1 MPPETLASQNE
12 RYTEKLN
19 NLRSMIRQFYIIFL
33 LMIGLAGCGVYSFT
47 GANISPEIKTIS
59 IQTFYD
65 EIGTGPPN
73 LSQLFT
79 EKIRDYYQQNTSLS
93 IVSNEGDL
101 QLEGNIVGYRLTPM
115 APRASG
121 SQNFEN
127 TDIAALQRLTITV
140 KVTYLNTQDDSYDFE
155 SQSFSFYQDYD
166 PEKQDFNSIE
176 AALVEEIYDAIV
188 LDIFNASVANW

>member
-1 MPPETLASQNE
+1 MASQSG
-12 RYTEKLN
+12 RYIEKSN
-19 NLRSMIRQFYIIFL
+19 NLKSMIKQYFILVYLTIF
-33 LMIGLAGCGVYSFT
+33 LAGCGVYSFT
-47 GANISPEIKTIS
+47 GANISPDIKTIS

-65 EIGTGPPN
+65 EVGTGPPN

-93 IVSNEGDL
+93 IVTNEGDL
-101 QLEGNIVGYRLTPM
+101 QLEGSIVGYRLTPM

-155 SQSFSFYQDYD
+155 GQNFSFYQDYD
-166 PEKQDFNSIE
+166 PEKEDFNSIE
-176 AALVEEIYDAIV
+176 ATLVEEIYDAIV

>member
-1 MPPETLASQNE
+1 MNRNSVL
-12 RYTEKLN
+12 
-19 NLRSMIRQFYIIFL
+19 FL
-33 LMIGLAGCGVYSFT
+33 LIVLFVYGCGVYSFT

-59 IQTFYD
+59 IQKFND
-65 EIGTGPPN
+65 EVGSGPPN

-93 IVSNEGDL
+93 IVQNEGEL
-101 QLEGNIVGYRLTPM
+101 QLEGSIVGYNLTPM

-121 SQNFEN
+121 SQNYED

-140 KVTYLNTQDDSYDFE
+140 KVTYINIMDDSFDFDNKN
-155 SQSFSFYQDYD
+155 FSFYADYD

-176 AALVEEIYDAIV
+176 SQLVEEIYDAIV
-188 LDIFNASVANW
+188 LDIFNATVANW

>member
-1 MPPETLASQNE
+1 MASQSG
-12 RYTEKLN
+12 RYIEKSN
-19 NLRSMIRQFYIIFL
+19 NLKSMIKQYFILVYLTIFL
-33 LMIGLAGCGVYSFT
+33 TGCGVYSFT
-47 GANISPEIKTIS
+47 GANISPDIKTIS

-65 EIGTGPPN
+65 EVGTGPPN

-93 IVSNEGDL
+93 IVTNEGDL
-101 QLEGNIVGYRLTPM
+101 QLEGSIVGYRLTPM

-155 SQSFSFYQDYD
+155 GQNFSFYQDYD
-166 PEKQDFNSIE
+166 PEKEDFNSIE
-176 AALVEEIYDAIV
+176 ATLVEEIYDAIV

>member
-1 MPPETLASQNE
+1 MN
-12 RYTEKLN
+12 RNY
-19 NLRSMIRQFYIIFL
+19 L
-33 LMIGLAGCGVYSFT
+33 LLLLIVTFTYGCGVYSFT

-59 IQTFYD
+59 IQKFND
-65 EIGTGPPN
+65 EIGNGPPN

-93 IVSNEGDL
+93 IVQNEGEL
-101 QLEGNIVGYRLTPM
+101 QLEGSIVGYNLTPM

-121 SQNFEN
+121 SQNYED

-140 KVTYLNTQDDSYDFE
+140 KVTYINIIDDSFDFDNKN
-155 SQSFSFYQDYD
+155 FSFYADYD

-176 AALVEEIYDAIV
+176 SQLVEEIYDAIV
-188 LDIFNASVANW
+188 LDIFNATVANW

>member
-1 MPPETLASQNE
+1 MASQSG
-12 RYTEKLN
+12 RYIEKSN
-19 NLRSMIRQFYIIFL
+19 NLKSMIKQYFILAYLTIFL
-33 LMIGLAGCGVYSFT
+33 TGCGVYSFT
-47 GANISPEIKTIS
+47 GANISPDIKTIS

-65 EIGTGPPN
+65 EVGTGPPN

-93 IVSNEGDL
+93 IVTNEGDL
-101 QLEGNIVGYRLTPM
+101 QLEGSIVGYRLTPM

-155 SQSFSFYQDYD
+155 GQNFSFYQDYD
-166 PEKQDFNSIE
+166 PEKEDFNSIE
-176 AALVEEIYDAIV
+176 ATLVEEIYDAIV

>member
-1 MPPETLASQNE
+1 LASQSG
-12 RYTEKLN
+12 RYIEKSN
-19 NLRSMIRQFYIIFL
+19 NLKSMIKQYFISVYLTIFL
-33 LMIGLAGCGVYSFT
+33 TGCGVYSFT
-47 GANISPEIKTIS
+47 GANISPDIKTIS

-65 EIGTGPPN
+65 EVGTGPPN

-93 IVSNEGDL
+93 IVTNEGDL
-101 QLEGNIVGYRLTPM
+101 QLEGSIVGYRLTPM

-155 SQSFSFYQDYD
+155 GQNFSFYQDYD
-166 PEKQDFNSIE
+166 PEKEDFNSIE
-176 AALVEEIYDAIV
+176 ATLVEEIYDAIV

>member
-1 MPPETLASQNE
+1 
-12 RYTEKLN
+12 
-19 NLRSMIRQFYIIFL
+19 MIKQFSIVIL
-33 LMIGLAGCGVYSFT
+33 LMIILAGCGVYSFT

-65 EIGTGPPN
+65 EVGMGPPN

-79 EKIRDYYQQNTSLS
+79 ETIRDYYQQNTSLT
-93 IVSNEGDL
+93 IIPNEGDL
-101 QLEGNIVGYRLTPM
+101 QLEGSIVGYRLTPM

-121 SQNFEN
+121 SQNFADA
-127 TDIAALQRLTITV
+127 DIAALQRLTITL

-155 SQSFSFYQDYD
+155 SQNFSFYQDYD
-166 PEKQDFNSIE
+166 PEKEDFNSIE
-176 AALVEEIYDAIV
+176 AALVEEIYDAII

>member
-1 MPPETLASQNE
+1 MASQSG
-12 RYTEKLN
+12 RYIEKSN
-19 NLRSMIRQFYIIFL
+19 NLKSMIKQYFILAYLTIF
-33 LMIGLAGCGVYSFT
+33 LAGCGVYSFT
-47 GANISPEIKTIS
+47 GANISPDIKTIS

-65 EIGTGPPN
+65 EVGTGPPN

-93 IVSNEGDL
+93 IVTNEGDL
-101 QLEGNIVGYRLTPM
+101 QLEGSIVGYRLTPM

-155 SQSFSFYQDYD
+155 GQNFSFYQDYD
-166 PEKQDFNSIE
+166 PEKEDFNSIE
-176 AALVEEIYDAIV
+176 ATLVEEIYDAIV

>member
-1 MPPETLASQNE
+1 MASQNE
-12 RYTEKLN
+12 RYIEKSN
-19 NLRSMIRQFYIIFL
+19 NLKSMIKQYFISVYLTIFL
-33 LMIGLAGCGVYSFT
+33 TGCGVYSFT
-47 GANISPEIKTIS
+47 GANISPDIKTIS

-65 EIGTGPPN
+65 EVGTGPPN

-93 IVSNEGDL
+93 IVTNEGDL
-101 QLEGNIVGYRLTPM
+101 QLEGSIVGYRLTPM

-155 SQSFSFYQDYD
+155 GQNFSFYQDYD
-166 PEKQDFNSIE
+166 PEKEDFNSIE
-176 AALVEEIYDAIV
+176 ATLVEEIYDAIV